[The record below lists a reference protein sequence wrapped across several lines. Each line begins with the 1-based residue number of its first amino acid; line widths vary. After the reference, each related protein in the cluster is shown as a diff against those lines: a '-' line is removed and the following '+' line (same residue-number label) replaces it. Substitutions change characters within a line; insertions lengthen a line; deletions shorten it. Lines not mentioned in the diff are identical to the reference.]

1 MKTKLLAGFSFF
13 LALAFVCAPVNN
25 VFADEVEL
33 TTRGNY
39 GPAGVW
45 FRIVTNSAGSVTA
58 ANSDATW
65 SIKGTTSMGRIDLD
79 MTAIDGAYPLSGY
92 AYATGFWENNITIQP
107 DNPALLGTHG
117 TAVFTYHLSGSQSLN
132 RYNACDNS
140 WDISTEL
147 GGGPNGRDY
156 GDGTYYNQHIS
167 DVPTYTVA
175 RSFTFG
181 GSVYEEMSLD
191 GDAVLESH
199 SGGEGKMH
207 LSLVSGSIAVFDN
220 AGNPVAYSSTSSAGV
235 ARGAI
240 FTSGVSYAGFSV
252 TNNLGSQ
259 TALAVLGGTNATG
272 SNETVAT
279 TFTPPPNTKQ
289 FVSDVADFSG
299 TDSNLFVLQLTYNP
313 LAAIALFGSET
324 NVSLLWFKQA
334 SNTWAN
340 AVEGNSDGGL
350 VRHFFQGAFNLA
362 TQFQRG
368 NFGVDTVKHAVWA
381 VLDHNSQF
389 AVGVVAPPMQFAGI
403 STGTNGASLKL
414 SGSPTGQ
421 FFIDYSSS
429 LVAPNWTLLGLTT
442 LDTNGT
448 AIFNDAT
455 SVSANP
461 QRFYRA
467 RQ

>member
-25 VFADEVEL
+25 VFADKVL
-33 TTRGNY
+33 VSVNGHY
-39 GPAGVW
+39 GPAGTW
-45 FRIVTNSAGSVTA
+45 IRTVTNSAGSVSA
-58 ANSDATW
+58 ANSDSTW
-65 SIKGTTSMGRIDLD
+65 SIKATTSMGRIDLD
-79 MTAIDGAYPLSGY
+79 MTAIDGTYPYSGY
-92 AYATGFWENNITIQP
+92 AYAVGLWDNTVTILP
-107 DNPALLGTHG
+107 DDPALLGTGG

-132 RYNACDNS
+132 RYYACDNS
-140 WDISTEL
+140 WSLATEA

-156 GDGTYYNQHIS
+156 GDGTYAGQHIS

-181 GSVYEEMSLD
+181 GPVFEEMDLS
-191 GDAVLESH
+191 GDAVLETY

-207 LSLVSGSIAVFDN
+207 LSLVTGSIAVYDN
-220 AGNPVAYSSTSSAGV
+220 AGHSVAYSSTSSAGV
-235 ARGAI
+235 ARAVI
-240 FTSGVSYAGFSV
+240 FTNAVSYAGFSV
-252 TNNLGSQ
+252 TNNLGNQ

-279 TFTPPPNTKQ
+279 TFTSPPNTNQ

-299 TDSNLFVLQLTYNP
+299 TDSNLFVLQLSYNP

-334 SNTWAN
+334 SNTWVN

-350 VRHFFQGAFNLA
+350 VRQFFQGAFNLA
-362 TQFQRG
+362 TQFHLG
-368 NFGVDTVKHAVWA
+368 NFGVDTVRHAVWA
-381 VLDHNSQF
+381 VVNHNSQF
-389 AVGVVAPPMQFAGI
+389 AVGVVAPPLRLAGI
-403 STGTNGASLKL
+403 SAGTNGASLKL
-414 SGSPTGQ
+414 SGPPTGQ
-421 FFIDYSSS
+421 FLIDYSSS

-448 AIFNDAT
+448 AIFTDAT